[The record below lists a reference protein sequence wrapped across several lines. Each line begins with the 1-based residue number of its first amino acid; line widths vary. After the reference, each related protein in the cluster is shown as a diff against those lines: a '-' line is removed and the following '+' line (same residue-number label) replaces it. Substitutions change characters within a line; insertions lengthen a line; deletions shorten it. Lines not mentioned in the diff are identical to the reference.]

1 MATINDNIF
10 FVGLMGAG
18 KTTIGKLLAKKLKK
32 TFYDTDHEIE
42 ERCGADIP
50 WIFDV
55 EGEEGFRLREHKVLH
70 DICESAP
77 AVIATGGGIIMRGD
91 NRALLR
97 EHGVAVYLHATVNQ
111 QLNRTGKDRSRP
123 LLNKG
128 DPKTVLTD
136 LMTTRDPLYREAAK
150 VVFPTDNKNP
160 RATAVDIA
168 KAVMSIIEAD

>member
-1 MATINDNIF
+1 MKSLNKVFLI
-10 FVGLMGAG
+10 GPMGAG
-18 KTTIGKLLAKKLKK
+18 KTTIGRHLATELSLP
-32 TFYDTDHEIE
+32 FIDTDHEIE
-42 ERCGADIP
+42 ARCGADIP

-91 NRALLR
+91 NRLLLK
-97 EHGVAVYLHATVNQ
+97 EYGVAVYLHATVNQ

-128 DPKTVLTD
+128 DPKAVLTD
-136 LMTTRDPLYREAAK
+136 LMTIRDPLYREVAK

-160 RATAVDIA
+160 RATAADIA
-168 KAVMSIIEAD
+168 KSVLSIIEAD

>member
-1 MATINDNIF
+1 MKSLKKVFLFGT
-10 FVGLMGAG
+10 MGAG
-18 KTTIGKLLAKKLKK
+18 KTTIGRHLATELSLP
-32 TFYDTDHEIE
+32 FIDTDHEIE

-111 QLNRTGKDRSRP
+111 QLSRTGKDRSRP

-128 DPKTVLTD
+128 DPKTILTD
-136 LMTTRDPLYREAAK
+136 LMTMRDPLYREVAK
-150 VVFPTDNKNP
+150 VVCPTDNKTP
-160 RATAVDIA
+160 RATAADIA
-168 KAVMSIIEAD
+168 KAVMGIVEAE

>member
-1 MATINDNIF
+1 MKSLNKVFLI
-10 FVGLMGAG
+10 GPMGAG
-18 KTTIGKLLAKKLKK
+18 KTTIGRHLATELSLP
-32 TFYDTDHEIE
+32 FIDTDHEIE

-77 AVIATGGGIIMRGD
+77 AVIATGGGIVMRGD
-91 NRALLR
+91 NRALLK
-97 EHGVAVYLHATVNQ
+97 EHGVAVYLHATVSQ

-128 DPKTVLTD
+128 DPRAVLTD
-136 LMTTRDPLYREAAK
+136 LMTIRDPLYREVAK

-160 RATAVDIA
+160 RATAADIA
-168 KAVMSIIEAD
+168 KAVMSVVEED

>member
-1 MATINDNIF
+1 MKSLKKVFLI
-10 FVGLMGAG
+10 GPMGAG
-18 KTTIGKLLAKKLKK
+18 KTTIGRHLATELSLP
-32 TFYDTDHEIE
+32 FIDTDHEIE

-70 DICESAP
+70 DICESSP

-111 QLNRTGKDRSRP
+111 QLSRTGKDRSRP

-128 DPKTVLTD
+128 DPKTILTD
-136 LMTTRDPLYREAAK
+136 LMTMRDPLYREVA
-150 VVFPTDNKNP
+150 
-160 RATAVDIA
+160 
-168 KAVMSIIEAD
+168 

>member
-1 MATINDNIF
+1 MKSLKKVFLI
-10 FVGLMGAG
+10 GPMGAG
-18 KTTIGKLLAKKLKK
+18 KTTIGRHLATELSLP
-32 TFYDTDHEIE
+32 FIDTDHEIE

-70 DICESAP
+70 DICESSP

-111 QLNRTGKDRSRP
+111 QLSRTGKDRSRP

-128 DPKTVLTD
+128 DPKTILTD
-136 LMTTRDPLYREAAK
+136 LMTMRDPLYREVAK

-160 RATAVDIA
+160 RATAADIA
-168 KAVMSIIEAD
+168 KAVMSIVEAE

>member
-1 MATINDNIF
+1 MKSPKKVFLI
-10 FVGLMGAG
+10 GPMGAG
-18 KTTIGKLLAKKLKK
+18 KTTIGRHLATVLSLP
-32 TFYDTDHEIE
+32 FIDTDHEIE

-91 NRALLR
+91 NRALLK

-111 QLNRTGKDRSRP
+111 QLSRTGKDRSRP

-128 DPKTVLTD
+128 DPKAVLTD
-136 LMTTRDPLYREAAK
+136 LMTMRDPLYKEVAK

-160 RATAVDIA
+160 RSTAGDIA
-168 KAVMSIIEAD
+168 KAVMSIIEAE